1 MNPVRM
7 LSGVKIPA
15 AVTMAVVIGLALT
28 GGVLA
33 AKGGISG
40 AQIPDADGQI
50 HACYTPHK
58 NANERQ
64 GKLRV
69 VSDGSKC
76 KKNEVAISFGAGGGG
91 GGTGPA
97 GPAGPGGT
105 LEPSI
110 VKLRGPVQGITNG
123 TSGAGAF
130 LTEIF
135 FQVGL
140 KAGEEPV
147 DLTPGT
153 AKVKYEDPSQS
164 IISTTLSRFRS
175 SPLIGVT
182 GSAANS
188 DLFLEPG
195 EVFEIRLLD
204 LKNFLSPDL
213 GEGTSFSVDVI
224 SEFGSV
230 LAFEAD
236 TPESFPDAIE
246 VITLPVVTP

>member
-76 KKNEVAISFGAGGGG
+76 KKNEVAISFGAGAEVEAEGLVL
-91 GGTGPA
+91 PA
-97 GPAGPGGT
+97 LLAPVELLNPASLNSEARSKASPMEHPG
-105 LEPSI
+105 
-110 VKLRGPVQGITNG
+110 QG
-123 TSGAGAF
+123 
-130 LTEIF
+130 
-135 FQVGL
+135 
-140 KAGEEPV
+140 
-147 DLTPGT
+147 
-153 AKVKYEDPSQS
+153 
-164 IISTTLSRFRS
+164 LS
-175 SPLIGVT
+175 
-182 GSAANS
+182 
-188 DLFLEPG
+188 
-195 EVFEIRLLD
+195 
-204 LKNFLSPDL
+204 
-213 GEGTSFSVDVI
+213 
-224 SEFGSV
+224 
-230 LAFEAD
+230 
-236 TPESFPDAIE
+236 
-246 VITLPVVTP
+246 